1 MKLILIIGLMG
12 LLTSCASSSDRQ
24 IEEEKTHVRKNMSKK
39 EMSDKMIKIL
49 ESSKRLTKKQ
59 KEDFLVLHSNVK
71 QDVTVV
77 NDELRRLKIVLFQ
90 TLAKGEYKR
99 KKIDL
104 IKKKI
109 VKQYNKRLNIMF
121 DALYKFQKILGVG
134 SGDFYQNEWFPI
146 HFTL

>member
-1 MKLILIIGLMG
+1 MG
-12 LLTSCASSSDRQ
+12 LITSCASGSNGQ
-24 IEEEKTHVRKNMSKK
+24 IEEEKKYVQKNMSKK
-39 EMSDKMIKIL
+39 EMNNKMIKIL
-49 ESSKRLTKKQ
+49 ESSKRLTEKQ
-59 KEDFLVLHSNVK
+59 KEDFLALHSNVK
-71 QDVTVV
+71 QDVMVV
-77 NDELRRLKIVLFQ
+77 NDELRRLKIVLFKS
-90 TLAKGEYKR
+90 LAKGDYER

-121 DALYKFQKILGVG
+121 DALYQFQKILGVG